1 MPDGTNILKK
11 KRDNGEAGTVTIITK
26 EKFAPVRIVIG

>member
-11 KRDNGEAGTVTIITK
+11 KSQGEAGSITIITK
-26 EKFAPVRIVIG
+26 DGFVPVR